1 VNRARKKGVK
11 QPAPPALANGG
22 AGFYPA
28 GRFSIGLLEL
38 KRNLDIGRLKIGLQD
53 EILPHSDD
61 PNAKTS
67 DFGQCRRRARFG
79 RAFVLRSADQESRPK
94 SRLAARTGGGTSRYN
109 KDNAPI
115 WPRSAAVEKFFQL
128 SVLGLVASGFLAGSG
143 YRDTPIQGSP
153 TAWSRS

>member
-1 VNRARKKGVK
+1 MKSCPTATIPMQK
-11 QPAPPALANGG
+11 QVTLASAAAEPALGG
-22 AGFYPA
+22 
-28 GRFSIGLLEL
+28 L
-38 KRNLDIGRLKIGLQD
+38 
-53 EILPHSDD
+53 
-61 PNAKTS
+61 
-67 DFGQCRRRARFG
+67 
-79 RAFVLRSADQESRPK
+79 VLRSADQESRPK

-143 YRDTPIQGSP
+143 YPDTPIQGSP